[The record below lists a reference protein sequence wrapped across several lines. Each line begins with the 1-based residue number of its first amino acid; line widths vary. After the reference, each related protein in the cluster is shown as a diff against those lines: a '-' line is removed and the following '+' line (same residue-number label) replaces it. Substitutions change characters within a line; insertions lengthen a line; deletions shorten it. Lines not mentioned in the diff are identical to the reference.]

1 MYGDIRTDVIDYATT
16 LAVLS
21 RNAGAWQNSGLRK
34 ELPDPLREYL
44 DGLEKHQ
51 LKEQLRLM
59 NELKKDYGYEAAV
72 DAMTRALN
80 NGCIHSSDARILAE
94 RITGYGINTPPDPG
108 PSLSVYD
115 DAFPEGSQRRR
126 CCMMSAREHAAI
138 DDEISAY
145 CKRLFFTDA
154 ISDLCGSAGTPKQ
167 IEFLRDALKAEIT
180 RRDENRKTRLIKR
193 ARFPVYKTFE
203 GYDYH
208 SVKLPPALT
217 KAELEGVDFIE
228 KRQNLV
234 SLWPGRRWKDPHGD
248 RGGRRSLHEGLQGA
262 VLYSDRTRPETGREP
277 GKAAHWNG

>member
-1 MYGDIRTDVIDYATT
+1 
-16 LAVLS
+16 
-21 RNAGAWQNSGLRK
+21 
-34 ELPDPLREYL
+34 
-44 DGLEKHQ
+44 
-51 LKEQLRLM
+51 
-59 NELKKDYGYEAAV
+59 
-72 DAMTRALN
+72 
-80 NGCIHSSDARILAE
+80 
-94 RITGYGINTPPDPG
+94 
-108 PSLSVYD
+108 
-115 DAFPEGSQRRR
+115 
-126 CCMMSAREHAAI
+126 MMSAREHAAI

-234 SLWPGRRWKDPHGD
+234 LYGPVGVGKTHMAIAAGV
-248 RGGRRSLHEGLQGA
+248 SLHEGLQGA
-262 VLYSDRTRPETGREP
+262 VLYSDRTRPETGRSQEKRHTGTVEEYPEQPRPSYP
-277 GKAAHWNG
+277 G